1 VTTDPSAQ
9 PEDRETAEL
18 DRLRVRVDQLEREL
32 AERTASAEAAVAAA
46 QERSYWADR
55 LPFDLNAVMPTPL
68 GRAAYLFL
76 KALARVVRAAKG
88 RLS

>member
-1 VTTDPSAQ
+1 VATDPSAHAG
-9 PEDRETAEL
+9 EREAAEL
-18 DRLRVRVDQLEREL
+18 ERLRARVDELEREL

-46 QERSYWADR
+46 QQRSYWADR

-68 GRAAYLFL
+68 GTAVYTLL
-76 KALARVVRAAKG
+76 TGLARVARAIKR